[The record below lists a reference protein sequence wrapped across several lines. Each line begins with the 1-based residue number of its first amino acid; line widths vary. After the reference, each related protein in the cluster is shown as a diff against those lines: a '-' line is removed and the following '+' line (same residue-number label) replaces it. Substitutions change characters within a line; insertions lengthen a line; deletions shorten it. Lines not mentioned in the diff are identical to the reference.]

1 MTGIELVGLGS
12 ITVGIRILVSALK
25 QAGLPKRFAPIT
37 AVVLG
42 AIAGS
47 AGGNITG
54 ADWYTGVVLGILAG
68 GAAVGLYEIGHQAS
82 KDRREELL

>member
-1 MTGIELVGLGS
+1 MTGMELAGLGG
-12 ITVGIRILVSALK
+12 ITVGVRILVSALK

-47 AGGNITG
+47 IGGNVTG
-54 ADWYTGVVLGILAG
+54 ADWYAGLVLGILAG
-68 GAAVGLYEIGHQAS
+68 GAAVGLYEIGRQAT
-82 KDRREELL
+82 KQPEELN

>member
-1 MTGIELVGLGS
+1 MTGMELAGLGG
-12 ITVGIRILVSALK
+12 ITVGVRILVSALK

-47 AGGNITG
+47 IGGNMSG
-54 ADWYTGVVLGILAG
+54 ADWYTGLVLGILAG
-68 GAAVGLYEIGHQAS
+68 GAAVGLYEIGRQAT
-82 KDRREELL
+82 KQQPEVLN